1 MDVPALGGVSPG
13 VTSALV
19 KSHNTPR
26 SKSMTDLQNTVAGR
40 DRTDRLEV
48 LIAGG
53 GVAGLEAAFALRE
66 FAGDRVDLSI
76 LAPTDEFVY
85 RPMSIAEP
93 FTSGWAQ
100 HYPLAKLAEA
110 AGATLMQDALVQ
122 VDVTNQ
128 QVRTASGAELS
139 YDALVI
145 CLGASLHKRY
155 DHTTNVDDA
164 HMDELLHGLVQDIE
178 GGYTHSL
185 AFIVPTPMPWPLPAY
200 ELALMASERAW
211 DMQTDLSVTVLTPEK
226 TPLAIFGTDVS
237 LALSRLLAERKIEVV
252 TAAYCEVPEGKT
264 VQIHPS
270 GRSLKADRII
280 ALPELRGPAIIGL
293 PSDNDGF
300 IPIDE
305 YAAIRGVERVWAAGD
320 ATDYPV
326 KHGGVS
332 AQMADT
338 AARCIASLAGASVE
352 PRKFDPVL
360 EGVLLT
366 GGRPRY
372 LRDEP
377 TTVSGPPSEL
387 LTLAHGEHPPKIAA
401 RYLTPHLTPLTPE
414 PPGSVNATVPVAG
427 AK

>member
-1 MDVPALGGVSPG
+1 MS
-13 VTSALV
+13 
-19 KSHNTPR
+19 
-26 SKSMTDLQNTVAGR
+26 DLHDTVAGR
-40 DRTDRLEV
+40 DRTDPLQV

-66 FAGDRVDLSI
+66 FAGDRVAITI
-76 LAPTDEFVY
+76 LVPTDEFVY
-85 RPMSIAEP
+85 RPMSVVEP
-93 FTSGWAQ
+93 FSAGCAQ
-100 HYPLAKLAEA
+100 HYPLAKLAAA
-110 AGATLMQDALVQ
+110 AGATLVQDALVQ
-122 VDVTNQ
+122 VDATSQ

-139 YDALVI
+139 YDALMI
-145 CLGASLHKRY
+145 CLGATLHKRY
-155 DHTTNVDDA
+155 DHATNVDDA
-164 HMDELLHGLVQDIE
+164 YMDKLLHGLVQDIE

-211 DMQTDLSVTVLTPEK
+211 DMQTELSVTVLTPEK
-226 TPLAIFGTDVS
+226 TPLGIFGTDVS

-252 TAAYCEVPEGKT
+252 TSAYCEVPAAKT
-264 VQIHPS
+264 IQIHPS
-270 GRSLKADRII
+270 GRSLTADRII
-280 ALPELRGPAIIGL
+280 ALPELRGPAISGL

-300 IPIDE
+300 IPIDA
-305 YAAIRGVERVWAAGD
+305 YASIPGVEHVWAAGD

-372 LRDEP
+372 LRGQATGAE
-377 TTVSGPPSEL
+377 GAPSEL
-387 LTLAHGEHPPKIAA
+387 LTVEHDDHPPKIAA
-401 RYLTPHLTPLTPE
+401 RYLIPQLAALTSESPE
-414 PPGSVNATVPVAG
+414 SFDAVVPVA
-427 AK
+427 AAR